1 MADILTSFTED
12 QALDVVVGRILD
24 AHTPPRD
31 AKVDGPL
38 EWSSSDANVV
48 AVVVDPADADGKH
61 CALVS
66 GVPGDAEVTIRA
78 DANLDSTIKDFI
90 SYVIGVKVLPGEAGP
105 AAGFGVTLGTPR
117 PKA

>member
-12 QALDVVVGRILD
+12 EILDVVVGRITD

-38 EWSSSDANVV
+38 EWSSSDPNVV
-48 AVVVDPADADGKH
+48 SVQVDPADVEGKK

-66 GVPGDAEVTIRA
+66 GAPGDAEVTISA
-78 DANLDSTIKDFI
+78 DANLDPTIKDTLK
-90 SYVIGVKVLPGEAGP
+90 YVIGVKVLAGVAGP
-105 AAGFGVTLGTPR
+105 ATGFGVTLGTPR